1 VSFTENLPL
10 EVTDEQ
16 MTMIYRA
23 SDALLPPDRPAFLS
37 ALAVR
42 LRGEPIVGDGS
53 IGRAIRELQRQYLRP
68 PLKTEAHAPKHEF
81 SGFFRRRA
89 DLAPTVPLP
98 PIPHVQA
105 KL

>member
-1 VSFTENLPL
+1 MSFTENSPV

-37 ALAVR
+37 ALADR
-42 LRGEPIVGDGS
+42 LRGEAIVGDGS

-68 PLKTEAHAPKHEF
+68 PLKTEAHAAKHEF
-81 SGFFRRRA
+81 SGFFRRRG
-89 DLAPTVPLP
+89 DWVTTVPPLP
-98 PIPHVQA
+98 ITPV
-105 KL
+105 

>member
-1 VSFTENLPL
+1 MLRHWMCPTLVICP
-10 EVTDEQ
+10 DEQ

-37 ALAVR
+37 ALADR

-68 PLKTEAHAPKHEF
+68 PLKTEAHAAKHEF
-81 SGFFRRRA
+81 SGFFRRRG
-89 DLAPTVPLP
+89 DLVTTVPPLP
-98 PIPHVQA
+98 ITPV
-105 KL
+105 